1 MLLFLFQFTFFFI
14 FFLHLGW
21 FYTSFVVDYC
31 AKYMKQNNE
40 HMDYF
45 VLGNELSDII
55 YDQPETQ

>member
-14 FFLHLGW
+14 LGG